1 METNKIVDA
10 LILGGVLVVSLGSQT
25 AIAAAASACSDGT
38 AAAVSAGTYIQQGFT
53 PKCSAGVYVSV
64 NDATA
69 TTAGVKGMSK
79 KGMHNFG
86 GDVVGGSVKACETVS
101 VTFAAPT
108 ASATGC

>member
-25 AIAAAASACSDGT
+25 AIAAAASACSD
-38 AAAVSAGTYIQQGFT
+38 GTYIQQGFT

-86 GDVVGGSVKACETVS
+86 GDVVGGNVKACETTS
-101 VTFAAPT
+101 VAYSAPS
-108 ASATGC
+108 ASTTGC